1 MKKKIV
7 ISLICCI
14 LVLVSAF
21 TVYKINSQEGL
32 REELKITSE
41 DSGSVSAHKA
51 RSKRLIEQ
59 KNTKVYGID

>member
-7 ISLICCI
+7 IGVVCCT
-14 LVLVSAF
+14 LVLISAF
-21 TVYKINSQEGL
+21 TVYKFNNKEEV
-32 REELKITSE
+32 RESLKITSE